1 MRIFGK
7 FFSAA
12 LLLGGMVLI
21 FNAALPIVGYE
32 VFSSPRFKKTE
43 LLSPVSP
50 PGKVQ
55 GAKLAYP
62 LDLTKASNWF
72 TDDYSTDTEA
82 ASVKYYTLSI
92 PKLGVSRAT
101 AEIGGEDLSKN
112 LIHYRGTALPGRPGN
127 AVIFGHSILPQFFN
141 PENYLS
147 IFSTL
152 PKLKLGDEVNITYD
166 GVSYTYQIEDMFEV
180 QPSDIQVLEQR
191 YDDSYVTLITCVPP
205 GTYLRRLVVKGRLVP
220 PNSEVN
226 QVD

>member
-1 MRIFGK
+1 M
-7 FFSAA
+7 
-12 LLLGGMVLI
+12 LI

-43 LLSPVSP
+43 LLSPVAS
-50 PGKVQ
+50 PGKVR

-82 ASVKYYTLSI
+82 TSVKYYTLSI
-92 PKLGVSRAT
+92 PKLGVNRAT

-152 PKLKLGDEVNITYD
+152 PKLNVGDEVNITYD
-166 GVSYTYQIEDMFEV
+166 GVSYTYQIEEMFEV

-220 PNSEVN
+220 PTGGVV
-226 QVD
+226 Q